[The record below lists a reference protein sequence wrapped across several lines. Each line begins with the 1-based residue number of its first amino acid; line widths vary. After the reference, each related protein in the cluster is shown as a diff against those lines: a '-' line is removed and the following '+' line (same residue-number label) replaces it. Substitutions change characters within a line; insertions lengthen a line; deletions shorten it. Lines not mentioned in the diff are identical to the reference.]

1 LIVGYTDTEGSSV
14 YNQGLSER
22 RATSVSNYLA
32 AQGVRVARLRTA
44 GRGELEPISAND
56 TESGR
61 QLNRRVEVAIF
72 ANASARAARGN

>member
-1 LIVGYTDTEGSSV
+1 
-14 YNQGLSER
+14 
-22 RATSVSNYLA
+22 
-32 AQGVRVARLRTA
+32 
-44 GRGELEPISAND
+44 LEPISAND